1 MTGWRLGY
9 SVWPNELLEY
19 ANRLCVNNHS
29 CVNSASQYA
38 GIAALKGPQNVVDE
52 MLLEFDKRRRFIISA
67 LNGLPGVS
75 CKEPSG
81 AFYVFPN
88 IKNTGLSSQK
98 AQDDFLELSGVAAI
112 SGTSFGKMG
121 EGYIRFSYANS
132 LEKIEDAMDRIKN
145 LLLKQKN

>member
-1 MTGWRLGY
+1 
-9 SVWPNELLEY
+9 
-19 ANRLCVNNHS
+19 
-29 CVNSASQYA
+29 
-38 GIAALKGPQNVVDE
+38 